1 MPHQILN
8 LIVMDNVFVKT
19 LIDWLHI
26 MATVIWIGGMFT
38 NMVLIRSVMV
48 KTLAPADA
56 GKFMGALMKR
66 FRIVA
71 YVSIVVLGVTGIP
84 LKIINENYIS
94 IINFEN
100 DWEVVSF
107 IKHVCYGVLV
117 ILAVYSFEY
126 LSPKAAKLAPAG
138 PSDALRSVQQRQMAA
153 GMLAMLS
160 AIIILILSSLMRY
173 I

>member
-1 MPHQILN
+1 
-8 LIVMDNVFVKT
+8 MDNVFIKT

-38 NMVLIRSVMV
+38 NMVILRPVMV

-66 FRIVA
+66 FRVVVYA
-71 YVSIVVLGVTGIP
+71 SIVLLGVTGIP

-100 DWEVVSF
+100 NWEIVSF
-107 IKHVCYGVLV
+107 IKHVCYGILV
-117 ILAVYSFEY
+117 ILAVYMFEV
-126 LSPKAAKLAPAG
+126 LSPRMAKLAPKG
-138 PSDALRSVQQRQMAA
+138 PSPEMKALQKRQVLL
-153 GMLAMLS
+153 GGLAFLS
-160 AIIILILSSLMRY
+160 AIVILVLSSLMRY